1 MSFARGARRAVALLL
16 AALMCASCFAE
27 EDCPGEHF
35 DIEVNGVVLRYA
47 AAGEGKPVVLVH
59 GNHSSHAALA
69 VEMRQLADAGY
80 RVYAPDSRG
89 QGANAPLEAYHYAD
103 MAEDMF
109 RFIGA
114 LGLER
119 PAFYGWSDG
128 GIVGLMLELAHPGTL
143 GLLAVSGANLFPEGA
158 DPAAVAQVAAMVKE
172 HPDPLAELVLLEPH
186 IDPAELAGIEIPVLV
201 TAGEDDI
208 ILPEH
213 TRLIAGSLP
222 DAELRIVEGADHM
235 SYIVGSEVMGE
246 MLIEFLRAHGY

>member
-1 MSFARGARRAVALLL
+1 MMALLL
-16 AALMCASCFAE
+16 AALLALMCAGCIAE
-27 EDCPGEHF
+27 EDCPGEHL
-35 DIEVNGVVLRYA
+35 DIEVNGVALRYA
-47 AAGEGKPVVLVH
+47 VAGEGRPVVLVH
-59 GNHSSHAALA
+59 GNGGSHGDLA
-69 VEMRQLADAGY
+69 VMIRQLAGAGY

-109 RFIGA
+109 QFITA
-114 LGLER
+114 FGLER

-128 GIVGLMLELAHPGTL
+128 GIVGLMLELAHPGAL

-158 DPAAVAQVAAMVKE
+158 DPEAVAQVAAMVKA

-186 IDPAELAGIEIPVLV
+186 IDPAELA
-201 TAGEDDI
+201 TAGEDDV

-213 TRLIAGSLP
+213 TRLIAESLP
-222 DAELRIVEGADHM
+222 DAELRIVEGEDHM
-235 SYIVGSEVMGE
+235 SYVVGSEIMGG